1 MASENHD
8 VHLFLQHLNN
18 RKDMA
23 WHLNALLS
31 GNVIKCVKWKGED
44 EIENCRM
51 LEALRQLA
59 TTGFYPIEEADD
71 PIAKVMSMNDVGGVI
86 SKTAEI
92 IGLRPDVWK
101 GTDCR
106 FGIVASCE
114 SMRMVLADVLK
125 E

>member
-44 EIENCRM
+44 ETENCRM

-59 TTGFYPIEEADD
+59 TTGFYPIKEADD
-71 PIAKVMSMNDVGGVI
+71 PIAKVMSMNNVGGVV
-86 SKTAEI
+86 SKTAKT

-101 GTDCR
+101 GTKCR

-114 SMRMVLADVLK
+114 SMRMVIADVL
-125 E
+125 EE